1 MLQIYI
7 CDDDPTIR
15 GQIEDVVRKQI
26 LIHGYDM
33 EIAKIAG
40 DPEEILKFA
49 SQGGVYFLDV
59 ELKGASLDGF
69 ELGRQIRM
77 RDNGATIIYITAFG
91 DLAFRT
97 FQYHIEALDYIV
109 KDNEEKM
116 QASICCC
123 LAELV
128 QRLESQEKRGD
139 REYYTIRFMDTL
151 RQIPIDEIYYFETS
165 PRAHKVILYT
175 EKEILEFPGK
185 LSEIQAALGAR
196 FFRSHRAFLVNLDQV
211 EELLLKENTVI
222 MKNQGR
228 CLVARNMK
236 SKLLGLLSE

>member
-49 SQGGVYFLDV
+49 SQGGVYFFDV

-97 FQYHIEALDYIV
+97 F
-109 KDNEEKM
+109 
-116 QASICCC
+116 
-123 LAELV
+123 
-128 QRLESQEKRGD
+128 
-139 REYYTIRFMDTL
+139 
-151 RQIPIDEIYYFETS
+151 
-165 PRAHKVILYT
+165 
-175 EKEILEFPGK
+175 
-185 LSEIQAALGAR
+185 
-196 FFRSHRAFLVNLDQV
+196 
-211 EELLLKENTVI
+211 
-222 MKNQGR
+222 
-228 CLVARNMK
+228 
-236 SKLLGLLSE
+236 